1 MKKILITGGAGFFG
15 SHIAESFLDKGYQV
29 NIIDDFS
36 TGNSETL
43 GGVLCILA
51 GFSMWSAHQF
61 KGQISSISRCIIA
74 LEENDDTNRTEAL
87 EEDLHYIMTASFI
100 SIILP

>member
-1 MKKILITGGAGFFG
+1 MKNKAKNKQERLKEGVTTFRYLSAGLLGGAM
-15 SHIAESFLDKGYQV
+15 
-29 NIIDDFS
+29 FS
-36 TGNSETL
+36 NENSLTQ
-43 GGVLCILA
+43 GVLCILA
-51 GFSMWSAHQF
+51 GFSMWSAHQLN
-61 KGQISSISRCIIA
+61 GQISSISRCIIA